1 MMENRFEF
9 KYKQIAGMGLDKVMI
24 IVDKETGVN
33 YLFVAQGNADG
44 LSPLLDFDGQPVI
57 SFDEGE

>member
-1 MMENRFEF
+1 MENRFEF
-9 KYKQIAGMGLDKVMI
+9 KYKQIVGMGLDKVMI

-33 YLFVAQGNADG
+33 YLFVAQGNAGG

>member
-1 MMENRFEF
+1 MENRFEF
-9 KYKQIAGMGLDKVMI
+9 KYKQIADMGLGKVMI

-33 YLFVAQGNADG
+33 YLFVAQGNAGG